1 MSFFFIKMGNCRDA
15 PIDQCDQPWLVTCRS
30 LRDLRFCSNHTHRN
44 RHSAVSVYLL
54 HLVLFAEV
62 QILPFTSSW
71 RFEKRERNRTCKT
84 LLQFIITWKKSYKN
98 VCVLSITVIG
108 NKENLSC
115 PQLESAGRTSKTSDS
130 AKNIAVCFGCFAC
143 RIQRHAWTISGFISV
158 WTLER
163 VSRKVSNS

>member
-1 MSFFFIKMGNCRDA
+1 MGNCRDA

-98 VCVLSITVIG
+98 VCVCCQLQLLEIKKIWIAHNWNQLVGLQKHRTRPRTLQFVLVVLRVGSRDMHEPFLASFLS
-108 NKENLSC
+108 EL
-115 PQLESAGRTSKTSDS
+115 
-130 AKNIAVCFGCFAC
+130 
-143 RIQRHAWTISGFISV
+143 
-158 WTLER
+158 
-163 VSRKVSNS
+163 